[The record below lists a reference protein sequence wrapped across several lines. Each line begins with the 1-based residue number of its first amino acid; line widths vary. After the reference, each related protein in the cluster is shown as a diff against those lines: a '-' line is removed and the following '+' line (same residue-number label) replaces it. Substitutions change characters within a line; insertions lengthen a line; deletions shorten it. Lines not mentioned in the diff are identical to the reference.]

1 MEKPPH
7 QGLASRIGTQN
18 QFLCRI
24 EINGASK
31 KGLRAYG
38 RNGAK
43 RRIGLQGRSVYP
55 TIIMSHEQT
64 YAINLKNNGLRALQ
78 NIFHRDPI
86 GKDHHHLERG
96 LVRTGDIQQTKLTDR
111 VPHL

>member
-64 YAINLKNNGLRALQ
+64 YAINLKNNGLGFYK
-78 NIFHRDPI
+78 IFFI
-86 GKDHHHLERG
+86 GILLGKIIITWSG
-96 LVRTGDIQQTKLTDR
+96 V
-111 VPHL
+111 